1 MTSRPAPTSSRVWV
15 TCLVPRDRH
24 PVHHRLS
31 RLLGVVV
38 VAAGE
43 LDEDARL
50 LPDRPGVVARRE
62 QHDVTSGEVLL
73 ATVTDDDPERSLLDQ
88 RPRGADRRVPC
99 RRTP

>member
-1 MTSRPAPTSSRVWV
+1 
-15 TCLVPRDRH
+15 
-24 PVHHRLS
+24 
-31 RLLGVVV
+31 VV

-73 ATVTDDDPERSLLDQ
+73 ATVTDDTLSAVSAGLRGDL
-88 RPRGADRRVPC
+88 PRRAVTVATLISAGNSVLAVLHLGNDIQGGS
-99 RRTP
+99 